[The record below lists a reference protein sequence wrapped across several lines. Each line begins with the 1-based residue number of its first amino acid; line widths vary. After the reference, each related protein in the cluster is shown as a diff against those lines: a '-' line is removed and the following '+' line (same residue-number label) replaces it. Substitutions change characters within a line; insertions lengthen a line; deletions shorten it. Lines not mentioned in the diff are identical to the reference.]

1 MGYHHGF
8 WFWGGMGWGWTLLC
22 LLLVTVIIWVAYRAG
37 QGGRTGGS
45 SPEDILRERFARGEI
60 DREEFNKKLSELKGP

>member
-22 LLLVTVIIWVAYRAG
+22 LLLVAFIIWVAYRAG
-37 QGGRTGGS
+37 QGNKTGGS
-45 SPEDILRERFARGEI
+45 SPEEILRERFARGEI
-60 DREEFNKKLSELKGP
+60 DREELDKKLSELKGS